1 MDRRAGNRKPYARCL
16 VLAASAIE
24 AYGQAEARFAY
35 AHIDPEGFS
44 LRRWLVMYEAL
55 FRERMAP
62 EQEDEFDELLD
73 EASGIEHVHSTSEK
87 AGLMLD
93 WGGDMVTD

>member
-1 MDRRAGNRKPYARCL
+1 
-16 VLAASAIE
+16 
-24 AYGQAEARFAY
+24 
-35 AHIDPEGFS
+35 
-44 LRRWLVMYEAL
+44 MYEAL